1 MGSNRY
7 HHHELI
13 INYLFMKVNSR
24 IPNLH
29 IDDLREYL
37 DQRGWEIYDMHQMIK
52 DIKHWQEERNS
63 VLV

>member
-1 MGSNRY
+1 MGVNRY

-29 IDDLREYL
+29 IDDLREFL
-37 DQRGWEIYDMHQMIK
+37 DEKGWEIYDMSIMIR
-52 DIKHWQEERNS
+52 DINIWQKERNA